1 MIANINA
8 SQPGA
13 YQVTGPQVEPPK
25 AGTNGATAG
34 AGKRSPGGAGS
45 IGEIAQPDTTTNP
58 VGGEVPRIGN
68 KKRVEYINQLK
79 DDLDNKLRQRY
90 AYTNLQQK
98 NTTLSQSN
106 NLILI
111 DHNSAYN
118 PSNMGDNEDASPT
131 ENRVHNYVFG
141 RQIGE
146 GAYAV
151 VRIATSREDNKKYA
165 IKVYDKT
172 KLSDINR

>member
-1 MIANINA
+1 VNPI
-8 SQPGA
+8 
-13 YQVTGPQVEPPK
+13 TTE
-25 AGTNGATAG
+25 AGQDATQT
-34 AGKRSPGGAGS
+34 
-45 IGEIAQPDTTTNP
+45 IQDL
-58 VGGEVPRIGN
+58 GEVPKIGN
-68 KKRVEYINQLK
+68 KKRVEYMNKLK
-79 DDLDNKLRQRY
+79 EDLDDKIKQRY

-98 NTTLSQSN
+98 NPTLSQSNN

-118 PSNMGDNEDASPT
+118 PSQVGDAEEGNSQS
-131 ENRVHNYVFG
+131 ENRVHNYMFG

-151 VRIATSREDNKKYA
+151 VRVATSRENNRKYA

>member
-1 MIANINA
+1 MQN
-8 SQPGA
+8 
-13 YQVTGPQVEPPK
+13 TGNGYGVIDPNSDNKTKGELGTEAPK
-25 AGTNGATAG
+25 
-34 AGKRSPGGAGS
+34 
-45 IGEIAQPDTTTNP
+45 
-58 VGGEVPRIGN
+58 IGN
-68 KKRVEYINQLK
+68 KKRVEYINKLK
-79 DDLDNKLRQRY
+79 DDLDSKIKQR
-90 AYTNLQQK
+90 YTNLQQK
-98 NTTLSQSN
+98 NTTMSQSNN

-118 PSNMGDNEDASPT
+118 PSNMGDNDESMQT
-131 ENRVHNYVFG
+131 ENRVHNYIFG

-151 VRIATSREDNKKYA
+151 VRVATSREDNKKYA